1 MSLTD
6 GLVERDEARRFLEE
20 FLADKAV
27 SDAPRLLLVLG
38 KGGSGRSGIVRL
50 AREVAQRQGRFGL
63 HNIAWNLPYATSHEY
78 LYNQLCP
85 NTAAPLFSYLAEYR
99 HLRDLLPQVE
109 ARVERAQLELGW
121 PILALDPGEW
131 PATLLAD
138 APDNVRYRTVQA
150 LPPKALHYLI
160 RKLYSVLSTTQLS
173 EQAAAFFRTG
183 LEHIIQLTAT
193 NLNQLR
199 AFVEDEIKNFLT
211 PGEFELYLNPPEGL
225 AQAVGRGLA
234 GASQTKPL
242 LFIVDDYRP
251 GSADNLWLNVIET
264 SGRSLWLMVA
274 TERPAWNEKLE
285 GVTILQPQPLSIVG
299 AIQYFQTTYQREIAE
314 PVVETLVRI
323 SRGTPL
329 SLLLAIDLYANGARL
344 ADIEQAVALTPD
356 YPLEGLLI
364 QLLEDDKR
372 FGDDEMAQL
381 QLLAIL
387 RDPAPKFMTALHQQM
402 SEAGF
407 EDNPQALANLVA
419 KCPALFDVT
428 DGTPRLHPSI
438 QKRLRHY
445 LSVERRRFSRS
456 IQEGIL
462 EPART
467 AAVKLLVNIEEKL
480 VSATTGGSLSERA
493 NNAEWGNAVQDVAYY
508 RLWLDEA
515 VGWNFMLPRWLIAY
529 TYNPTLARQLIEV
542 AASLEQTFYTEGAEL
557 MPILRS
563 LISPIYGTGSKNLD
577 EKLKALEVLD
587 SLSTPER
594 GRWYKAE
601 NLGKRPTSGGSPEA
615 EVRGI
620 VRWLQARVYE
630 EAGQYDRAASLYEG
644 VLATNVKMPQLEQ
657 AAARTTLYLSTRYLL
672 KGGQERALSAISRG
686 AELAP
691 DFYEAQLAAFAQA
704 IKLKRFEPALNA
716 ADRLANL
723 NDPLG
728 DLYTS
733 FALWG
738 LNRQEEA
745 LTEAR
750 TWLGLRPLRDGTVI
764 FKALL
769 TYSGLEPNPDFA
781 ALLELLSNSE
791 S

>member
-20 FLADKAV
+20 FLANNA
-27 SDAPRLLLVLG
+27 SATATAPNLLLVLG

-50 AREVAQRQGRFGL
+50 AREIAQTQGGFGL
-63 HNIAWNLPYATSHEY
+63 HDITWNLPYATSHEY
-78 LYNQLCP
+78 LYNQLCS
-85 NTAAPLFSYLAEYR
+85 NTASPLFSYLAEYR
-99 HLRDLLPQVE
+99 HLRDLFPEVE
-109 ARVERAQLELGW
+109 TRVERAQLELGW
-121 PILALDPGEW
+121 PVLALDPIEW
-131 PATLLAD
+131 PATLITD
-138 APDNVRYRTVQA
+138 APDNMRYRTVQA

-160 RKLYSVLSTTQLS
+160 RKLYSVFSTSQLS

-211 PGEFELYLNPPEGL
+211 PGEFELYLNPQEGL
-225 AQAVGRGLA
+225 AQALGRGLA
-234 GASQTKPL
+234 AASQTRPL

-251 GSADNLWLNVIET
+251 GPADNLWRNAIEN
-264 SGRSLWLMVA
+264 SGHSVWLMVA
-274 TERPAWNEKLE
+274 TERPAWSEKLAN
-285 GVTILQPQPLSIVG
+285 VTTLQPQPLSVVG
-299 AIQYFQTTYQREIAE
+299 AVQYFQATYQREIAE

-329 SLLLAIDLYANGARL
+329 TLLLAIDLYANGARL
-344 ADIEQAVALTPD
+344 AQIEQAVALTPD

-364 QLLEDDKR
+364 YLLEDDKR
-372 FGDDEMAQL
+372 FGDDEIAQL
-381 QLLAIL
+381 HLLAIL
-387 RDPAPKFMTALHQQM
+387 RHPASKFMAALSQQM

-407 EDNPQALANLVA
+407 EYDPQALASLVA

-428 DGTPRLHPSI
+428 HGTPRLHPSV
-438 QKRLRHY
+438 QKRLRRY
-445 LSVERRRFSRS
+445 LSVERRRFSRP

-467 AAVKLLVNIEEKL
+467 AAVKLLVAIEEKL
-480 VSATTGGSLSERA
+480 VAATTGGSLTERA

-508 RLWLDEA
+508 RMWLDEA
-515 VGWNFMLPRWLIAY
+515 VGWNFMLPRWLITY
-529 TYNPTLARQLIEV
+529 VYNPTLARQLIEV
-542 AASLEQTFYTEGAEL
+542 AASVEQTFYTEGAEL

-563 LISPIYGTGSKNLD
+563 LMSPTYGTGSKNLD

-644 VLATNVKMPQLEQ
+644 VLATNVKMPLLEQ
-657 AAARTTLYLSTRYLL
+657 EAARTTLYLATRYLL
-672 KGGQERALSAISRG
+672 KGGQESALSAISRG
-686 AELAP
+686 AELSP
-691 DFYEAQLAAFAQA
+691 DFYEAQVAAFAQA
-704 IKLKRFEPALNA
+704 IKLKRFEPALKA

-745 LTEAR
+745 LTETR
-750 TWLGLRPLRDGTVI
+750 TWLGQKSGLDGAII
-764 FKALL
+764 FRALL
-769 TYSGLEPNPDFA
+769 TYAGLESNPDFA
-781 ALLELLSNSE
+781 AMLELLAN
-791 S
+791 